1 MTQPSI
7 DVTTEKRPPQSGD
20 ALPADRPKIGPREP
34 GLFEIIS
41 VTKALADESRVRL
54 IAALEGRELCVC
66 QLIELIGLAPSTV
79 SKHLSIL
86 KSARLIQ
93 SRKDGRWIYYRLAD
107 DRGSN
112 TARTALTWLI
122 EALEGRQTILDDRRR
137 LDRIMQTMPPDLCR
151 Q

>member
-1 MTQPSI
+1 MPQPSM
-7 DVTTEKRPPQSGD
+7 DAVTEKRQPQSTRDVQGN
-20 ALPADRPKIGPREP
+20 RPKIGPREP
-34 GLFEIIS
+34 GLFEIIAI
-41 VTKALADESRVRL
+41 TKALADESRVRL

-112 TARTALTWLI
+112 AARTALNWLI
-122 EALEGRQTILDDRRR
+122 GALEGRQTILDDRRR
-137 LDRIMQTMPPDLCR
+137 LDRMMQTMPSDLCK
-151 Q
+151 